1 MTRNIRKIV
10 SVICAVALLLSLCTV
25 SLIGTS
31 SAVIDSKDDATV
43 VTNFEAFKTYDFN
56 NASGFGYKRYID
68 GFSYVDGGVRLANNG
83 NGGGVYFATDP
94 AHTELVNHQN
104 GAAASSLLKLDA
116 NATYRVSLTYKCLA
130 ESTKGGVLLL
140 VVPDATGTTDTAA
153 PQKNAGFIS
162 IMETQNAFP
171 DTYSPA
177 LTADSEV
184 RTVVYT
190 FTVGAK
196 AINLGLSPNQNGGKF
211 WVDEVVIEKGSA
223 YIQLNDMNN
232 EYDFDYTDEAIQTS
246 VLDRMDALKTSDA
259 SGTKN
264 HYSWYNWDD
273 FKFNASGSDSY
284 PGLPGFTAEGMKF
297 VVGKGANIENG
308 KTNMWASNAL
318 VYGDGNDDGW
328 GNLNTKYL
336 RFRDEATYL
345 ITVKYKVTQVTA
357 NVTLALGYMNDCTAG
372 AVNIV
377 DGSVVSHNTVTE
389 DWQYLT
395 VAVDT
400 AEKTAMADKILTL
413 TGCVSS
419 DQKWATIIVDS
430 VKVQE
435 KRDVANGI
443 AVMAYNNKGEVS
455 YELVSMGSNMTL
467 PVPDNDNPDAA
478 FAGWYT
484 SADFAEGTK
493 VDMSGFAP
501 QKGTNK
507 LYAKWSNTASVVVF
521 DNQGDATEQKLAV
534 GLDLPDPVRPH
545 ASLFFEGWFLEPT
558 FKTQITTVPDYDV
571 TLYAKYNG
579 TFLGFN
585 NISHV
590 AGETTGSPAI
600 VVDPADADNNVVLFE
615 AGKNSRP
622 NFMLPSYDVA
632 GSGAF
637 ELKPNTTYIVS
648 YKVKKINAE
657 IAAASIDFYQG
668 DHKSGTETTRTA
680 IAGSNGGAASTEWVT
695 NSFSFTTGETL
706 YLERVKW
713 SYQNH
718 IFFTIYNGTAS
729 IGVYVDDI
737 CIAEALTEAPEGT
750 VGVYFETNSTELPT
764 MYGYPG
770 EALPEIAD
778 PSLAGHSFIGW
789 FTDKALTTPF
799 TAATFGDKD
808 ITIYAKWKSNPFLV
822 DFSEYENGGSQMSA
836 RAKFETD
843 ANGNDY
849 LDWWVNHADTNTSD
863 TGTPYRVF
871 MNKAGQHY
879 TVDTGS
885 QYTFTFKY
893 KLLEGNVTI
902 KAVTN
907 NKLNGW
913 AGYTVHQD
921 DSLVLNK
928 ITDKWTEGR
937 LTFTAAPEGGKYLSF
952 GIAGHGHVIVDDIQ
966 IEASGGRSNL
976 YGSTAIFFNTNGG
989 ENVDAISG
997 DPGEAIGKL
1006 PVPVKA
1012 GYAFDKWYTDAELT
1026 TPFTEKVWGEEDMTL
1041 YASWSIAKFNE
1052 GFEDYPNSVLAQGI
1066 SGGYKLYKDTITGF
1080 DKANVQ
1086 KGAVSIYRDGTQTGT
1101 KAFTL
1106 CRSNDLELT
1115 VGKQYTVTF
1124 YVKPEAINDAAGT
1137 ISLIGMS
1144 SNTGI
1149 AAPKSTN
1156 VITTIGDLKAGEWQK
1171 VSYTFTADQK
1181 YVGIST
1187 TAGNNLYLDNFTL
1200 TLKGYTGT
1208 TTGDTSVNPM
1218 IIALMVVLA
1227 AGALIV
1233 TGKKV
1238 FEK

>member
-10 SVICAVALLLSLCTV
+10 SIICAVALLLSLCAV
-25 SLIGTS
+25 SFIGSS
-31 SAVIDSKDDATV
+31 SALHLDAV
-43 VTNFEAFKTYDFN
+43 ESDN
-56 NASGFGYKRYID
+56 
-68 GFSYVDGGVRLANNG
+68 
-83 NGGGVYFATDP
+83 
-94 AHTELVNHQN
+94 
-104 GAAASSLLKLDA
+104 SSL
-116 NATYRVSLTYKCLA
+116 
-130 ESTKGGVLLL
+130 VL
-140 VVPDATGTTDTAA
+140 G
-153 PQKNAGFIS
+153 
-162 IMETQNAFP
+162 
-171 DTYSPA
+171 
-177 LTADSEV
+177 
-184 RTVVYT
+184 
-190 FTVGAK
+190 
-196 AINLGLSPNQNGGKF
+196 
-211 WVDEVVIEKGSA
+211 
-223 YIQLNDMNN
+223 
-232 EYDFDYTDEAIQTS
+232 
-246 VLDRMDALKTSDA
+246 
-259 SGTKN
+259 
-264 HYSWYNWDD
+264 
-273 FKFNASGSDSY
+273 
-284 PGLPGFTAEGMKF
+284 
-297 VVGKGANIENG
+297 
-308 KTNMWASNAL
+308 
-318 VYGDGNDDGW
+318 
-328 GNLNTKYL
+328 
-336 RFRDEATYL
+336 
-345 ITVKYKVTQVTA
+345 
-357 NVTLALGYMNDCTAG
+357 
-372 AVNIV
+372 
-377 DGSVVSHNTVTE
+377 
-389 DWQYLT
+389 
-395 VAVDT
+395 
-400 AEKTAMADKILTL
+400 
-413 TGCVSS
+413 
-419 DQKWATIIVDS
+419 
-430 VKVQE
+430 
-435 KRDVANGI
+435 
-443 AVMAYNNKGEVS
+443 
-455 YELVSMGSNMTL
+455 
-467 PVPDNDNPDAA
+467 
-478 FAGWYT
+478 
-484 SADFAEGTK
+484 EGTK
-493 VDMSGFAP
+493 VLDLTFEGTTNNGGIAMQSYSNQAYIENGVLYHGNEGGGAGGMWLAKDNTVNSGEGKITIAQKTNCNTANTEKANLFAIKPSTTYRITFKYAFRKDTAVNKAIEFMAATDPYLASNSGRGNSLNGAIASIIDPADTMVTTAPTAGDTSYYDWKEEVFIFTTKGDLGGHNYIGMRTSSSAGQKAYIKYDYITIEEIVAEEIVDKTEVFDWTTDGATPAYWNPDNNNYLSDSNATNDDYTKGSFVNADGLHFSFAHASNPSYNKDWIKKGIVQKDNGNSRLTFESGKNYIITMKYKPELIAAGQSAYLGIGYGQIGNTIGTFAYGQHTETTNEWQYVTAVVAGSDVAGEVLHVTGGSQGGRCSFLIESVTVRSLSNAIVMYETAYGEIDKEYDLLPVGSTIPTLPIPTNVPDGKGFAGWFCGDETVNSEWTVP
-501 QKGTNK
+501 AGITTVT
-507 LYAKWSNTASVVVF
+507 AKFSNTISAVTF
-521 DNQGDATEQKLAV
+521 DNQGDATTVNLAV
-534 GLDLPDPVRPH
+534 GLELPDPVRPN

-600 VVDPADADNNVVLFE
+600 VVDPADADNKVVLFE
-615 AGKNSRP
+615 TGKNSRP

-657 IAAASIDFYQG
+657 IAAAGINFYQG
-668 DHKSGTETTRTA
+668 DHKSGTDTTRTA
-680 IAGSNGGAASTEWVT
+680 IAGSAGDASSTEWVT

-718 IFFTIYNGTAS
+718 IFFTIYNANAS

-750 VGVYFETNSTELPT
+750 VGVHFETNSTDIPT

-770 EALPEIAD
+770 EAMPEIAD
-778 PSLAGHSFIGW
+778 PSLAGHSFLGW

-799 TAATFGDKD
+799 TAATFSDKD

-822 DFSEYENGGSQMSA
+822 DFSDYEDGGNQKAA
-836 RAKFETD
+836 RAKFEKD

-849 LDWWVNHADTNTSD
+849 LDWWVNYATSNTSD
-863 TGTPYRVF
+863 TSTAYRVF

-879 TVDTGS
+879 TVETGS

-902 KAVTN
+902 HAVTN
-907 NKLNGW
+907 GMLNGW
-913 AGYTVHQD
+913 NSYKQHD
-921 DSLVLNK
+921 ESLVLNK
-928 ITDKWTEGR
+928 ITDEWKEGR

-952 GIAGHGHVIVDDIQ
+952 GIAGHGHVIVDDIY
-966 IEASGGRSNL
+966 IEASGGRANL

-1066 SGGYKLYKDTITGF
+1066 SGGYKLYKDTTTGY

-1181 YVGIST
+1181 FVGIST
-1187 TAGNNLYLDNFTL
+1187 TAGNNLYLDNFTV